1 MVELQERITLG
12 PGGVAMAPLGVG
24 TWAWGE
30 RRLWNYGRDYG
41 QADLAEAFAASVGGG
56 VTLFDTAEIH
66 GKGESERLLGE
77 FVRASATPIVVAT
90 KIAPYPWRLT
100 ARAVRRALAASLRRL
115 GLPRVAAQ
123 SSCPK

>member
-24 TWAWGE
+24 TWACGE

-56 VTLFDTAEIH
+56 VTLFDTAEIY
-66 GKGESERLLGE
+66 GKGE
-77 FVRASATPIVVAT
+77 
-90 KIAPYPWRLT
+90 
-100 ARAVRRALAASLRRL
+100 
-115 GLPRVAAQ
+115 
-123 SSCPK
+123 